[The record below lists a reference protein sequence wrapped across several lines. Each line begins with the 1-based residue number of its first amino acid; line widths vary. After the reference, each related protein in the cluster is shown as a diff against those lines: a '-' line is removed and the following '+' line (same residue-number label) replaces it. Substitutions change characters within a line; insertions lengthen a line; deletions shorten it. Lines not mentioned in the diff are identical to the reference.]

1 MHILST
7 YITKSYVCI
16 SLFRG
21 KNQTHTHKEKQSA
34 RKDNKVLTGNTSD
47 SQDEGIIEFLVGLV
61 FK

>member
-1 MHILST
+1 MQILSAYT
-7 YITKSYVCI
+7 TKSYISI

-47 SQDEGIIEFLVGLV
+47 SQD
-61 FK
+61 